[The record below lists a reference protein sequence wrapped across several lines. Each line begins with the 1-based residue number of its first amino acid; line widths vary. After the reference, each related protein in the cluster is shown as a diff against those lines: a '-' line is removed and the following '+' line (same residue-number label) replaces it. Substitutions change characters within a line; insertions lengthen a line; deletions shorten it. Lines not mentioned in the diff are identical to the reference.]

1 MSFILE
7 RINSPADLT
16 QLSISEME
24 QLAGELRRLIVDT
37 VAENGGHLASSLGAV
52 ELTLALYKV
61 FRLPQDKVV
70 WDVGHNSPGGKV
82 GEGPADG
89 KNIEALECSQPWSRR
104 VVRFTCIFM

>member
-7 RINSPADLT
+7 HINSPADLT

-70 WDVGHNSPGGKV
+70 
-82 GEGPADG
+82 
-89 KNIEALECSQPWSRR
+89 
-104 VVRFTCIFM
+104 